1 MLCLGIDLV
10 IIPVCRKLVILVVFY
25 YFFKY
30 SFVQQGKENKHS
42 QKNNRNMHRQKEEV
56 PLFLGNCKQILME
69 EYSQSPSI
77 LIANQQMKEHLSRM
91 YNGI

>member
-42 QKNNRNMHRQKEEV
+42 QKTTEICTDRRRKY
-56 PLFLGNCKQILME
+56 LYFLV
-69 EYSQSPSI
+69 
-77 LIANQQMKEHLSRM
+77 IASKF
-91 YNGI
+91 